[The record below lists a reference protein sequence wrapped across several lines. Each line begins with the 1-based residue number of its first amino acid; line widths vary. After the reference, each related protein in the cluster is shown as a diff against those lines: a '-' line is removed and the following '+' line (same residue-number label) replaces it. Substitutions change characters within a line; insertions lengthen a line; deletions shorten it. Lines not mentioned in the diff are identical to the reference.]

1 MIETSLQEF
10 LCGFHVAMRRDRRHG
25 RDFILAPAHG
35 RGRANVGL
43 VHVDTSA
50 ARWWYTYPFEKYEFV
65 SWDYDIPN
73 IWSHKKCSKPAT
85 RYYNS
90 PPSVILE
97 TDIQSSSTIINYHA
111 MFIEIYAI
119 YCNFMGMKWIAS
131 MNRAFETNT
140 TVLKISWKH
149 DRRAVKWAPLVVAG

>member
-73 IWSHKKCSKPAT
+73 IWK
-85 RYYNS
+85 
-90 PPSVILE
+90 VIKF
-97 TDIQSSSTIINYHA
+97 
-111 MFIEIYAI
+111 MFQT
-119 YCNFMGMKWIAS
+119 
-131 MNRAFETNT
+131 TNQAGFKLCHLKRT
-140 TVLKISWKH
+140 TSWDPVKIGNTKMI
-149 DRRAVKWAPLVVAG
+149 